1 MDEEIENAT
10 DLVVTLAAVAGALL
24 VAFVVGT
31 ILSAVVSR
39 IGRRSELAR
48 AISKRLRR
56 PDRAVLMVV
65 AAWIAVRVTTDP
77 SVGWRPA
84 VEHLCLVL
92 LIAAGAWWI
101 GALAFV
107 LEDSALKRFRVDVVD
122 NRHAR
127 RVRTQIIVVRR
138 LTVAIIVIC
147 AIAAVLLTFPAART
161 AGASILASAGVISIV
176 AGLAAQTSLA
186 NVFAGMQ
193 IAFTDGI
200 RVDDVVV
207 LEGEWGRI
215 EEITMTYVVVH
226 LWDDR
231 RLIMPCTY
239 FTTTPFQNW
248 TRRAADLLGTVE
260 LDLDFRVPFGAM
272 RAELKRLLEHTD
284 LWDQRVGILQVT
296 DAINGVVRVRALVSA
311 RDAPTLFD
319 LRCFVREGLVEW
331 LQRSS
336 ADSLPRTRF
345 EGVEEGRVSEEPD
358 VAPGGTVGGAQGGT
372 VGGAQGGTVGGAPG
386 GKAGAAQPTLP
397 EPEVRLP
404 PAIPVGPGI
413 PGQPPLSN
421 RQATRRLSVRDRARV
436 IGTVSAPPDAV
447 ETRVMDPSEVAFAVG
462 REAGVAPEDLPG
474 GASESAFFSGTAE
487 GVERAQAFAGPGKD
501 VIDEREETAERHRVE
516 DERPDGG
523 RSVGEQFD
531 GAAGEAAERDSDER
545 GGESRDRPG
554 RPGTHD
560 LGRGESHGDGGHD
573 GDA

>member
-1 MDEEIENAT
+1 MDDEIENAT
-10 DLVVTLAAVAGALL
+10 DVALTLAAVAGALV
-24 VAFVVGT
+24 VAFVLGT
-31 ILSAVVSR
+31 ILSAVVNR
-39 IGRRSELAR
+39 LGRRSELAR
-48 AISKRLRR
+48 DISRRLRR
-56 PDRAVLMVV
+56 PDRAVLMIV
-65 AAWIAVRVTTDP
+65 AVWIAVRVTTDP
-77 SVGWRPA
+77 SVSWRPA
-84 VEHLCLVL
+84 VEHALLIA
-92 LIAAGAWWI
+92 LIAAGAWWV

-127 RVRTQIIVVRR
+127 RIRTQIIVVRR

-147 AIAAVLLTFPAART
+147 AIAAVLLTFPAARA

-272 RAELKRLLEHTD
+272 RAELKRLLAHTD

-336 ADSLPRTRF
+336 SDSLPRTRF
-345 EGVEEGRVSEEPD
+345 EGVEEGRISEEPD
-358 VAPGGTVGGAQGGT
+358 VAPGRAQADGA
-372 VGGAQGGTVGGAPG
+372 
-386 GKAGAAQPTLP
+386 AAQPAIP

-413 PGQPPLSN
+413 PGQPPLST
-421 RQATRRLSVRDRARV
+421 RQATRRVSVRDQTRV
-436 IGTVSAPPDAV
+436 IGTVSAPQDVV
-447 ETRVMDPSEVAFAVG
+447 ETRVMSPV
-462 REAGVAPEDLPG
+462 EAALAGTPDAGDTGEIGPEDLPG

-487 GVERAQAFAGPGKD
+487 GVERSKAFAGPGQE
-501 VIDEREETAERHRVE
+501 VIDEREETAERNRVE
-516 DERPDGG
+516 DERDASASQDDADE
-523 RSVGEQFD
+523 R
-531 GAAGEAAERDSDER
+531 ERDHAVSRAD
-545 GGESRDRPG
+545 RDRPG
-554 RPGTHD
+554 DRD
-560 LGRGESHGDGGHD
+560 LGRGESQGDAGHD

>member
-1 MDEEIENAT
+1 MDDEIENAT
-10 DLVVTLAAVAGALL
+10 DVALTLAAVAGALV
-24 VAFVVGT
+24 VAFVLGT
-31 ILSAVVSR
+31 ILSAVVNR
-39 IGRRSELAR
+39 LGRRSELAR
-48 AISKRLRR
+48 DISRRLRR
-56 PDRAVLMVV
+56 PDRAVLMIV
-65 AAWIAVRVTTDP
+65 AVWIAVRVTTDP
-77 SVGWRPA
+77 SVSWRPA
-84 VEHLCLVL
+84 VEHALLIA
-92 LIAAGAWWI
+92 LIAAGAWWV

-127 RVRTQIIVVRR
+127 RIRTQIIVVRR

-147 AIAAVLLTFPAART
+147 AIAAVLLTFPAARA

-272 RAELKRLLEHTD
+272 RAELKRLLAHTD

-345 EGVEEGRVSEEPD
+345 EGVEEGRISEEPD
-358 VAPGGTVGGAQGGT
+358 VAPGRAQADGA
-372 VGGAQGGTVGGAPG
+372 
-386 GKAGAAQPTLP
+386 AAQPAIP
-397 EPEVRLP
+397 EPEVQLP

-413 PGQPPLSN
+413 PGQPPLST
-421 RQATRRLSVRDRARV
+421 RQATRRVSVRDQARV
-436 IGTVSAPPDAV
+436 IGSVSAPQDVV
-447 ETRVMDPSEVAFAVG
+447 ETRVMSPV
-462 REAGVAPEDLPG
+462 EAALAGADAGDTGEIGPEDLPG

-487 GVERAQAFAGPGKD
+487 GVERSKAFAGPGQE
-501 VIDEREETAERHRVE
+501 VIDEREETAERNRVE
-516 DERPDGG
+516 DERD
-523 RSVGEQFD
+523 
-531 GAAGEAAERDSDER
+531 AADSQDDADERERDHAVSRAD
-545 GGESRDRPG
+545 RDRPG
-554 RPGTHD
+554 DRD
-560 LGRGESHGDGGHD
+560 LGRGESQGDAGHD

>member
-1 MDEEIENAT
+1 MDDEIENAT
-10 DLVVTLAAVAGALL
+10 DVALTLAAVAGALV
-24 VAFVVGT
+24 VAFVLGT
-31 ILSAVVSR
+31 ILSAVVNR
-39 IGRRSELAR
+39 LGRRSELAR
-48 AISKRLRR
+48 DISRRLRR
-56 PDRAVLMVV
+56 PDRAVLMIV
-65 AAWIAVRVTTDP
+65 AVWIAVRVTTDP
-77 SVGWRPA
+77 SVSWRPA
-84 VEHLCLVL
+84 VEHALLIA
-92 LIAAGAWWI
+92 LIAAGAWWV

-127 RVRTQIIVVRR
+127 RIRTQIIVVRR

-147 AIAAVLLTFPAART
+147 AIAAVLLTFPAARA

-272 RAELKRLLEHTD
+272 RAELKRLLAHTD

-336 ADSLPRTRF
+336 SDSLPRTRF
-345 EGVEEGRVSEEPD
+345 EGVEEGRISEEPD
-358 VAPGGTVGGAQGGT
+358 VAPGRAQADGA
-372 VGGAQGGTVGGAPG
+372 
-386 GKAGAAQPTLP
+386 AAQPAIP

-413 PGQPPLSN
+413 PGQPPLST
-421 RQATRRLSVRDRARV
+421 RQATRRVSVRDQTRV
-436 IGTVSAPPDAV
+436 IGTVSAPQDVV
-447 ETRVMDPSEVAFAVG
+447 ETRVMSPV
-462 REAGVAPEDLPG
+462 EAALAGTPDAGDTGEIGPEDLPG

-487 GVERAQAFAGPGKD
+487 GVERSKAFAGPGQE
-501 VIDEREETAERHRVE
+501 VIDEREETAERNRVE
-516 DERPDGG
+516 DERD
-523 RSVGEQFD
+523 
-531 GAAGEAAERDSDER
+531 AAASQDDADERERDHAVSRAD
-545 GGESRDRPG
+545 RDRPG
-554 RPGTHD
+554 DRD
-560 LGRGESHGDGGHD
+560 LGRGESQGDAGHD